1 MSGFFTSVIC
11 NSVKCN
17 ITLLCNNY
25 TLHFTLNYITLYTL
39 HIIIDIIDLYQTKQ
53 RIIAMSATT
62 INVSKDAQ
70 DAILQAIEAV
80 YARTQRKPKYSEIQE
95 IYQTSNSYI
104 KPVLAAWLDSNSEQL
119 QQSKSDEKPAAVEL
133 NANSIKAITDA
144 LSIEVAKAQAMADA
158 KLDDERKAMYEIR
171 DEALAELEA
180 QMSIADD
187 RFVTIEQLS
196 EKLEAEKQQVSVY
209 KAQSEKW
216 KEQFVDAESKIKHL
230 NDDISRLESRNSILD
245 AEIADTRSKLTT
257 SHTEATRAN
266 MLLEEMTARNQ
277 RLVTE
282 YEQTQAS
289 HSKAL
294 TQKDEQINT
303 VTAQLNTVSN
313 DALSDKQALATSR
326 GEKEYLAKQVADLT
340 DQLKKAT
347 AMPKSN

>member
-1 MSGFFTSVIC
+1 MGFFISVIC
-11 NSVKCN
+11 NNVKCN
-17 ITLLCNNY
+17 ITFLCNNY
-25 TLHFTLNYITLYTL
+25 TLHITLSYITLYTL
-39 HIIIDIIDLYQTKQ
+39 HNIIDIIDLYKTKQ
-53 RIIAMSATT
+53 RIITMSATT

-70 DAILQAIEAV
+70 DAILQAIETV

-119 QQSKSDEKPAAVEL
+119 QQSKADEKPASVEL
-133 NANSIKAITDA
+133 DANSIKAITDV
-144 LSIEVAKAQAMADA
+144 LSVEVAKAQAVADA

-171 DEALAELEA
+171 DEALAELDA
-180 QMSIADD
+180 QMNIADD
-187 RFVTIEQLS
+187 RFATIEQLN

-230 NDDISRLESRNSILD
+230 SDDISRLESRNSTLD
-245 AEIADTRSKLTT
+245 AELTDNRSKLAT
-257 SHTEATRAN
+257 SQSEAIRAN

-303 VTAQLNTVSN
+303 VTAQLNAVSN
-313 DALSDKQALATSR
+313 DALADKQALATAR
-326 GEKEYLAKQVADLT
+326 GEKEYLAQQVTDLT
-340 DQLKKAT
+340 EQLKKAT
-347 AMPKSN
+347 AKLKSN

>member
-1 MSGFFTSVIC
+1 MSVIC

-17 ITLLCNNY
+17 ITLLRNNY
-25 TLHFTLNYITLYTL
+25 TLHITLNYITLYTL

-133 NANSIKAITDA
+133 DANSVKAITDA
-144 LSIEVAKAQAMADA
+144 LSVEVAKAQAVADA

-171 DEALAELEA
+171 DEAIAELEA
-180 QMSIADD
+180 QMGIADD
-187 RFVTIEQLS
+187 RFATIEQLNI
-196 EKLEAEKQQVSVY
+196 ELETEKQQVSVY

-230 NDDISRLESRNSILD
+230 NDDISRLESRNTSLD
-245 AEIADTRSKLTT
+245 AEVADTRSKLTT
-257 SHTEATRAN
+257 SQTDATRAN

-282 YEQTQAS
+282 YENSQAS

-294 TQKDEQINT
+294 SQKDEQINT
-303 VTAQLNTVSN
+303 VTTQLNKIAS
-313 DALSDKQALATSR
+313 DALEDKQALATAR
-326 GEKEYLAKQVADLT
+326 GEKEYLAQQVTDLT
-340 DQLKKAT
+340 EQLKKAT
-347 AMPKSN
+347 AKPKNN

>member
-1 MSGFFTSVIC
+1 
-11 NSVKCN
+11 
-17 ITLLCNNY
+17 
-25 TLHFTLNYITLYTL
+25 
-39 HIIIDIIDLYQTKQ
+39 
-53 RIIAMSATT
+53 MSATT

-70 DAILQAIEAV
+70 NAILQAIEAV

-119 QQSKSDEKPAAVEL
+119 QQSKADEKPASVEL
-133 NANSIKAITDA
+133 DANSIKAITDV
-144 LSIEVAKAQAMADA
+144 LSVEVAKAQAVADA

-180 QMSIADD
+180 QMGIADD
-187 RFVTIEQLS
+187 RFATIEQLNI
-196 EKLEAEKQQVSVY
+196 ELETEKQQVSVY

-230 NDDISRLESRNSILD
+230 NDDIRRLESRNSTLD
-245 AEIADTRSKLTT
+245 AEIADTRSKLAT
-257 SHTEATRAN
+257 SQTDATRAN

-303 VTAQLNTVSN
+303 VTAQLNAVSN
-313 DALSDKQALATSR
+313 DALSDKQALATAR

-340 DQLKKAT
+340 EQLKKAT
-347 AMPKSN
+347 AKPKSNESSLKAHAEV